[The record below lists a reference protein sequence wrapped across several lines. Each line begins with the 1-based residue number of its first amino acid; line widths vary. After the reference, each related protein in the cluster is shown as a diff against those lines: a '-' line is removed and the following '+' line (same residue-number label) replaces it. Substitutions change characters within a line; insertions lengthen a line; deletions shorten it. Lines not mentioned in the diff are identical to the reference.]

1 MHGGVLFEFCLAAK
15 AKVFCFFFLPH
26 HRGRVQIP
34 TESTFYVAVVS
45 EIDSALV
52 GNLMKRVVM
61 VNIITMAVR
70 I

>member
-1 MHGGVLFEFCLAAK
+1 MHGCVLFKFCLAAK
-15 AKVFCFFFLPH
+15 AKGFFLLPH

-45 EIDSALV
+45 EIDSAFV
-52 GNLMKRVVM
+52 GSLMRRVVM
-61 VNIITMAVR
+61 VNIITMAVC